1 MAVQTLGVS
10 FQFLKPSCEKLCS
23 TQNETKSETRMTAQP
38 YFDKAKNMAEFKLL
52 QTVLKAKIRGYE
64 IRTVL
69 KIRRLLLLLL
79 RNLLHLF
86 LFHLSSSS
94 LTSSRRHCLFQITD

>member
-52 QTVLKAKIRGYE
+52 
-64 IRTVL
+64 
-69 KIRRLLLLLL
+69 
-79 RNLLHLF
+79 
-86 LFHLSSSS
+86 
-94 LTSSRRHCLFQITD
+94 

>member
-10 FQFLKPSCEKLCS
+10 FQLLKPSCEKLCS
-23 TQNETKSETRMTAQP
+23 TQNKTKSETRMTAQP
-38 YFDKAKNMAEFKLL
+38 YFDKAKKMAEFKLL
-52 QTVLKAKIRGYE
+52 QTVLKAKARGYE

-69 KIRRLLLLLL
+69 KIRFLLHLL
-79 RNLLHLF
+79 RNLL

-94 LTSSRRHCLFQITD
+94 LSPSRHHRVFEITD